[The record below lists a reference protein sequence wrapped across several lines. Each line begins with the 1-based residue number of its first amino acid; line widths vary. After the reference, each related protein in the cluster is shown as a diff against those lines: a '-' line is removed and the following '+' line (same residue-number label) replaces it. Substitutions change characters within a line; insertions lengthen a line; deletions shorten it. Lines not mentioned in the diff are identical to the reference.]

1 MSHAAASVEAC
12 QFINLKQDWQF
23 VPVEHHL
30 RNARAAF
37 DKKRLIVVVDD
48 DVYLVLI
55 PVVDSALND
64 ICIKPL
70 LFRLQPLK

>member
-1 MSHAAASVEAC
+1 MPHAAASVEAR
-12 QFINLKQDWQF
+12 QFINFKQDWQF

-48 DVYLVLI
+48 DVYLVFI
-55 PVVDSALND
+55 PVVDSTFNN
-64 ICIKPL
+64 ICVKPL
-70 LFRLQPLK
+70 